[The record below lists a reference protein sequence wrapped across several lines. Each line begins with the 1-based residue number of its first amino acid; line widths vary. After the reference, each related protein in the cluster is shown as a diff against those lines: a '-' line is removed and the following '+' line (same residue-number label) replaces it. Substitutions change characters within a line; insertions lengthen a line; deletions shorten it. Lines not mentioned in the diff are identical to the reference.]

1 MPPRRRSVRAPEF
14 WHNKGGILSFVLSPF
29 GWIYSAITSMRAAAK
44 PTWAAPI
51 PVICIGNVV
60 MGGAGKTLV
69 SIDLAERLKAKG
81 QNPHIIMRGYGGGMN
96 APTKVDL
103 NLHNANDVG
112 DEALLLARTAP
123 TWVGAR
129 RADVAKH
136 ATEDGA
142 SVLIMDDGFQN
153 PSLAKDLSLLVVDA
167 AYGFG
172 NGRVCP
178 AGPLREPIKNAASRA
193 HAVISLGGSLSEN
206 VMNLPAFVGYTEP
219 TSNAT
224 DIHGERVVA
233 FGGIG
238 RPEKFFN
245 SLKAAGAELTE
256 TISFPDHHPFSDAE
270 IKNVLAK
277 AKTQN
282 SIAITTEKDFVRIPA
297 ALRTDIMSFP
307 VRLRWE
313 QADAFEGFILER
325 TGLS

>member
-1 MPPRRRSVRAPEF
+1 VRAPEF

-81 QNPHIIMRGYGGGMN
+81 QNPHIIMRGYGGSMN

-136 ATEDGA
+136 ATKDGA

-167 AYGFG
+167 EYGFG

>member
-1 MPPRRRSVRAPEF
+1 MRAPEF

-29 GWIYSAITSMRAAAK
+29 GWIYGAITSMRTAAK

-81 QNPHIIMRGYGGGMN
+81 QNPHIIMRGYGGSMN

-167 AYGFG
+167 EYGFG

-256 TISFPDHHPFSDAE
+256 TILFPDHHPFSDAE

-297 ALRTDIMSFP
+297 ALRTDIMYFP

>member
-1 MPPRRRSVRAPEF
+1 MRAPEF

-29 GWIYSAITSMRAAAK
+29 GWIYGAITSMRATAK

-81 QNPHIIMRGYGGGMN
+81 QNPHIIMRGYGGSMN

-112 DEALLLARTAP
+112 DEALLLARTAS
-123 TWVGAR
+123 TWVGAW

-167 AYGFG
+167 EYGFG

-256 TISFPDHHPFSDAE
+256 TISFPDHHLFSDAE

-297 ALRTDIMSFP
+297 ALRTDIMYFP

>member
-14 WHNKGGILSFVLSPF
+14 WHNKGGIISFVLSPF
-29 GWIYSAITSMRAAAK
+29 GWIYGAITSMRAAAK

-81 QNPHIIMRGYGGGMN
+81 QNPHIIMRGYGGSMN

-167 AYGFG
+167 EYGFG

>member
-167 AYGFG
+167 EYGFG

>member
-1 MPPRRRSVRAPEF
+1 MRAPEF

-81 QNPHIIMRGYGGGMN
+81 QNPHIIMRGYGGSMN

-167 AYGFG
+167 EYGFG

>member
-1 MPPRRRSVRAPEF
+1 MPPRGRSVRAPEF
-14 WHNKGGILSFVLSPF
+14 WHNKESVLSFVLSPI
-29 GWIYSAITSMRAAAK
+29 GWLYGAITSMRASAK
-44 PTWAAPI
+44 PTWDAPI
-51 PVICIGNVV
+51 PVICVGNVV

-69 SIDLAERLKAKG
+69 STDLAERLKVKG
-81 QNPHIIMRGYGGGMN
+81 QTPHIIMRGYRGSMS

-129 RADVAKH
+129 RADVAKQ

-167 AYGFG
+167 EYGFG
-172 NGRVCP
+172 NGRICP
-178 AGPLREPIKNAASRA
+178 AGPLREPIKNATSRA

-206 VMNLPAFVGYTEP
+206 EMNLPAFVGHTEP
-219 TSNAT
+219 TSNDAN
-224 DIHGERVVA
+224 IHGKRVVA
-233 FGGIG
+233 FAGIG

-245 SLKAAGAELTE
+245 SLKAAGAELAE
-256 TISFPDHHPFSDAE
+256 TISFPDHHPFSSAE
-270 IKNVLAK
+270 IENVLAK
-277 AKTQN
+277 VKALN

-313 QADAFEGFILER
+313 QADTFESFILER

>member
-1 MPPRRRSVRAPEF
+1 MRAPEF

-29 GWIYSAITSMRAAAK
+29 GWIYGAITSMRAAAK

-81 QNPHIIMRGYGGGMN
+81 QNPHIIMRGYGGSMN

-167 AYGFG
+167 EYGFG

>member
-1 MPPRRRSVRAPEF
+1 VRAPEF

-136 ATEDGA
+136 ATKDGA

-167 AYGFG
+167 EYGFG

-297 ALRTDIMSFP
+297 ALRTDIMYFP

>member
-1 MPPRRRSVRAPEF
+1 VRAPEF

-167 AYGFG
+167 EYGFG

>member
-1 MPPRRRSVRAPEF
+1 MRAPEF

-167 AYGFG
+167 EYGFG

-277 AKTQN
+277 AKALN

-313 QADAFEGFILER
+313 QADTFESFILER

>member
-1 MPPRRRSVRAPEF
+1 MRAPEF

-167 AYGFG
+167 EYGFG

>member
-29 GWIYSAITSMRAAAK
+29 GWIYGAITSMRAAAK

-81 QNPHIIMRGYGGGMN
+81 QNPHIIMRGYGGSMN

-167 AYGFG
+167 EYGFG

>member
-1 MPPRRRSVRAPEF
+1 
-14 WHNKGGILSFVLSPF
+14 
-29 GWIYSAITSMRAAAK
+29 
-44 PTWAAPI
+44 
-51 PVICIGNVV
+51 
-60 MGGAGKTLV
+60 
-69 SIDLAERLKAKG
+69 
-81 QNPHIIMRGYGGGMN
+81 
-96 APTKVDL
+96 
-103 NLHNANDVG
+103 
-112 DEALLLARTAP
+112 
-123 TWVGAR
+123 
-129 RADVAKH
+129 
-136 ATEDGA
+136 
-142 SVLIMDDGFQN
+142 MDDGFQN

-167 AYGFG
+167 EYGFG